1 MRAMI
6 ELMKKIF
13 TMPFPWNL
21 WVMILSM
28 INFVGGVMF
37 LSTFEG
43 KFALLSMM
51 GAMLVMTLVYAK
63 FGFVRLLGLG
73 HIIFWVP
80 FIFFC
85 IKQLNSW
92 SSLDATFR
100 TWILIVMIVNILSL
114 ILDFIDV
121 YKFLTGEKEE
131 IA

>member
-1 MRAMI
+1 MKAMI

-28 INFVGGVMF
+28 INFMGGVLF
-37 LSTFEG
+37 FSTFEG
-43 KFALLSMM
+43 KFALFSMM
-51 GAMLVMTLVYAK
+51 GAMMVMTIIYAK

-73 HIIFWVP
+73 HVVFWVP

-85 IKQLNSW
+85 IKQLNNW
-92 SSLDATFR
+92 SSIDATFR
-100 TWILIVMIVNILSL
+100 TWILIVTIVNSLSL
-114 ILDFIDV
+114 TIDFIDV
-121 YKFLTGEKEE
+121 FKFLTGNKEE